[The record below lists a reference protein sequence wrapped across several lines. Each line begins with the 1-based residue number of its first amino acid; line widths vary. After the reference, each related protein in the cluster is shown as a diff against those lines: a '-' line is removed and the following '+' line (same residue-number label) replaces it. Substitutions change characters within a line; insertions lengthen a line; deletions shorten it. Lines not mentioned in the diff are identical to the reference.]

1 MPLYLSMQELDL
13 EIQQERQRQRQRAKE
28 AEALTKRTHA
38 CSYCGEVGHNKRGCP
53 KLAREQQKEE
63 DKRSKEQYGP
73 LWGLAGVEEQR
84 MPRGQQA
91 LLVFPVPFRIEDAVN
106 QVGSHPTTSLPSQ
119 DTLHCFPILSN
130 TTACYAQSVQLDL
143 L

>member
-53 KLAREQQKEE
+53 KLAREQQEEE
-63 DKRSKEQYGP
+63 DKRSKEQYGS
-73 LWGLAGVEEQR
+73 LWGLPGVEEQR

-106 QVGSHPTTSLPSQ
+106 QVGPCPLSVHCIAFPSCQTPQPAMHSLCSWSC
-119 DTLHCFPILSN
+119 HE
-130 TTACYAQSVQLDL
+130 
-143 L
+143 